1 MLYVF
6 VENIM
11 SVRQLCKESNKA
23 LKKAYL
29 FPQEMK
35 TGIAPTQLILE
46 SDTPFIVWN
55 TVTVNWEGEK
65 VKAEIL
71 ALDGEYSII
80 LLQCTYNSRSTLVH
94 KASL

>member
-1 MLYVF
+1 
-6 VENIM
+6 M
-11 SVRQLCKESNKA
+11 SARQLCKESNEA
-23 LKKAYL
+23 PKKAYV

-46 SDTPFIVWN
+46 KDSPFIVGN
-55 TVTVNWEGEK
+55 TVTVSWEGKK

-80 LLQCTYNSRSTLVH
+80 LP
-94 KASL
+94 